1 MTQTRGVRKVSENIL
16 SDGRAI
22 IVTEK
27 NKNKYKWGE
36 IPLGSKF
43 IDTKTGIEYVKLE
56 GESDW
61 VPAHVKNDGTLCISK
76 DSIVHYEVFTIT
88 EINFPQRTF
97 RYMNEDGNYRNSTI
111 LYDVNTKLKEYV
123 FKVEKGDYMPGRNL
137 LKAHFN
143 DTLVRSRASGGLREI
158 NNRTFSI
165 YDDLKVGDEIT
176 AIYVHKINI
185 GNPYPRVFIGAKPPV
200 DAENFDFW
208 LDTNSAPYK
217 SRIVSAV

>member
-1 MTQTRGVRKVSENIL
+1 
-16 SDGRAI
+16 
-22 IVTEK
+22 
-27 NKNKYKWGE
+27 
-36 IPLGSKF
+36 
-43 IDTKTGIEYVKLE
+43 
-56 GESDW
+56 
-61 VPAHVKNDGTLCISK
+61 
-76 DSIVHYEVFTIT
+76 
-88 EINFPQRTF
+88 
-97 RYMNEDGNYRNSTI
+97 
-111 LYDVNTKLKEYV
+111 
-123 FKVEKGDYMPGRNL
+123 MPGRNL

-200 DAENFDFW
+200 DAENIDLW